1 MRMQQCYKCQKDTD
15 IAALPHT
22 AWCLLLQAVAAGT
35 NIEKVLLGPAAG
47 AEQLLASQ
55 EQLDGLL
62 AAANAVQQQLHA
74 ATMARLT
81 AKLLV
86 SKCGRLYSS

>member
-1 MRMQQCYKCQKDTD
+1 MSNANCC
-15 IAALPHT
+15 
-22 AWCLLLQAVAAGT
+22 LQAVAAGV
-35 NIEKVLLGPAAG
+35 NLEHVLLGPEAG
-47 AEQLLASQ
+47 TEPLLVGQ

-62 AAANAVQQQLHA
+62 AAAAATHQQLHA

-86 SKCGRLYSS
+86 SNCSHLQQ

>member
-1 MRMQQCYKCQKDTD
+1 MF
-15 IAALPHT
+15 AVLLPT
-22 AWCLLLQAVAAGT
+22 VCCLLLQAVAAGV
-35 NIEKVLLGPAAG
+35 NLEQVLLGLDAG
-47 AEQLLASQ
+47 AEQLLARQ

-62 AAANAVQQQLHA
+62 AAASATQQQLHA

-86 SKCGRLYSS
+86 SNSSS